1 MTAAVQGLNL
11 TKQHQVGQDRV
22 SALEGVTLEV
32 SPGEMMAID
41 KDAPSVQLI
50 RSPEHKHTD
59 GDVPELVPSAGLE
72 AVARAYAKII
82 DEVNQ
87 LDIAQLT
94 RPVLSSGR

>member
-1 MTAAVQGLNL
+1 M
-11 TKQHQVGQDRV
+11 
-22 SALEGVTLEV
+22 
-32 SPGEMMAID
+32 
-41 KDAPSVQLI
+41 QLI